1 MGERK
6 DNNQSLAHFGIL
18 GMKWGV
24 RRTQAQLGKRAGDW
38 GKEAGKFYKN
48 QFKHPIL
55 TERADRASK
64 KADTF
69 DNRLRRNTIYQSTK
83 DLKDV
88 NRRIDIMV
96 AEKAAKKALK
106 KAEKVKVKEI
116 KNSKQHTNG
125 ESWFKE
131 AGKFYKNQFKHP
143 ILTERADRASKK
155 ADTFDNRLRRNTI
168 YQNTK
173 DLKDVNSRIEKMLA
187 DKRR

>member
-6 DNNQSLAHFGIL
+6 DNNQSLAHFGVL

-24 RRTQAQLGKRAGDW
+24 RRNPRMLTAKRQLAADKKVKDFLDKGGHTSVGFTKKRQAAYDSRDKKIVEDRIAKNEKRLV
-38 GKEAGKFYKN
+38 E
-48 QFKHPIL
+48 
-55 TERADRASK
+55 
-64 KADTF
+64 
-69 DNRLRRNTIYQSTK
+69 
-83 DLKDV
+83 
-88 NRRIDIMV
+88 
-96 AEKAAKKALK
+96 KALK

-131 AGKFYKNQFKHP
+131 AGKLMKNQYAHP

-155 ADTFDNRLRRNTI
+155 ADTFGNRLRRNTI